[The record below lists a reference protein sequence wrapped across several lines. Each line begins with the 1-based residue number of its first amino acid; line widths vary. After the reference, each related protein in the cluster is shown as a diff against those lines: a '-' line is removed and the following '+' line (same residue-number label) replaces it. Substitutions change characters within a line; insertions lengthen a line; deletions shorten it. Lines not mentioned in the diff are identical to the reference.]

1 MFELRIMDHDN
12 MPLFSAAN
20 YTSPF
25 LVWNSAAVFAACIL
39 AGSSCQKSLIVKSCS
54 VNINICQKKRSIL
67 SEGIHRT
74 GKRHGYPEAALA
86 FTESALEKQKNIKE
100 KNINMRTSGSS
111 YKICLAAVALS
122 LFSLTGCAGKNDQ
135 FTDQPSTEMRTLQED
150 LQADEQRT
158 EAMRQEERSTEAM
171 RPEADEAGKAIADR
185 TEPDSREADWTGYF
199 HGING
204 AAVIFDSTENCYW
217 ICNPKLADTRRSP
230 CSTFKIIS
238 SLAALERGVIKADES
253 VRSWSGEVFWNEQ
266 WNRDLDFTDAFRAS
280 CVWYFREVTDEIGRD
295 VMQEELNRLGY
306 GNCDISDW
314 SGSLNTNNNNPALT
328 GFWIESSLLI
338 SPKEQVNVM
347 EAIFGGQTAYSEETL
362 RQLKQVMLLP
372 EQEEEGVLIY
382 GKTGM
387 GKAYGVTVDA
397 WYTGFAENGDRR
409 ISFCVYLGETNDK
422 EVTSATARDI
432 AVNIISDYL
441 N

>member
-1 MFELRIMDHDN
+1 MRITETGVFELRIMDHDN

-199 HGING
+199 HEING
-204 AAVIFDSTENCYW
+204 AAVIFDSTENCY
-217 ICNPKLADTRRSP
+217 
-230 CSTFKIIS
+230 
-238 SLAALERGVIKADES
+238 
-253 VRSWSGEVFWNEQ
+253 
-266 WNRDLDFTDAFRAS
+266 
-280 CVWYFREVTDEIGRD
+280 
-295 VMQEELNRLGY
+295 
-306 GNCDISDW
+306 
-314 SGSLNTNNNNPALT
+314 
-328 GFWIESSLLI
+328 
-338 SPKEQVNVM
+338 
-347 EAIFGGQTAYSEETL
+347 
-362 RQLKQVMLLP
+362 
-372 EQEEEGVLIY
+372 
-382 GKTGM
+382 
-387 GKAYGVTVDA
+387 
-397 WYTGFAENGDRR
+397 
-409 ISFCVYLGETNDK
+409 
-422 EVTSATARDI
+422 
-432 AVNIISDYL
+432 
-441 N
+441 